1 MFLRGY
7 RILSSTTL
15 FRFLKPASGL
25 VTLSLFMCA
34 FAVDIPDL
42 KSASRM
48 FPGASPDEQ
57 LRASE
62 SQADNSIDP
71 QSYFIGGGDVFL
83 VSAVELPSV
92 RYTGTVNENC
102 DVYIPDL
109 GIIKIGRT
117 TLAQAKKTIADFVG
131 SKLRKRVEVYVSLVK
146 TKTAVVTVS
155 GSVSAPGTYRLSGTF
170 RLLDAVKMAN
180 NEVLPSLTE
189 FNYREIECR
198 NKDSLRYYDAF
209 KFLFKNDLSQN
220 PYVYPGDNISLA
232 YAKTRVYLL
241 GSIKNPIAGLVP
253 IKQDE
258 PLAEFLSLFTFDASA
273 DSGHIIV
280 QRSQGGTAGENTIY
294 SLVRPEP
301 FPLKDHDLVIVSE
314 KENYPQV
321 IAVSIKGEVRRPGV
335 YPLVK
340 DVTKAGDIL
349 DQAGGPTKTGNVDR
363 AFVIRHKK
371 ILTEEMK
378 QKNVSRS
385 MMSGALSD
393 NSVRPEINAGFFHM
407 NASGDFSIIRLSDY
421 KNGLQLEAD
430 DEIVVPQKEYCV
442 YVSGSVRH
450 PGAYAFVAGKTRDYY
465 IGQAGGYSS
474 KADKTNT
481 FVVAYYESVAQEKEN
496 GALEEGDVI
505 VVPDSQQYKF
515 LSMVFIPILSMIA
528 ITISTILALYT
539 SVHK

>member
-1 MFLRGY
+1 M
-7 RILSSTTL
+7 
-15 FRFLKPASGL
+15 
-25 VTLSLFMCA
+25 
-34 FAVDIPDL
+34 
-42 KSASRM
+42 
-48 FPGASPDEQ
+48 
-57 LRASE
+57 
-62 SQADNSIDP
+62 
-71 QSYFIGGGDVFL
+71 FL

-109 GIIKIGRT
+109 GIIKIGKT
-117 TLAQAKKTIADFVG
+117 TLTRAKKIIADFVA
-131 SKLRKRVEVYVSLVK
+131 SKLRKQVEVYVSLVK

-155 GSVSAPGTYRLSGTF
+155 GSVAAPGTYKLPGTF
-170 RLLDAVKMAN
+170 RLLDALKMAN

-198 NKDSLRYYDAF
+198 NKDSLRYYDVF

-220 PYVYPGDNISLA
+220 PYVYPGDNIALA
-232 YAKTRVYLL
+232 YAKARVFLL
-241 GSIKNPIAGLVP
+241 GSIKNPVTGLVP

-273 DSGHIIV
+273 DSGHIII
-280 QRSQGGTAGENTIY
+280 QRSQGGTAGENRIY

-301 FPLKDHDLVIVSE
+301 FLLKDRDLVIVSE

-321 IAVSIKGEVRRPGV
+321 IAVSIKGEVRRPGI

-349 DQAGGPTKTGNVDR
+349 DQAGGPTKLGNIER
-363 AFVIRHKK
+363 AFVVRHQKM
-371 ILTEEMK
+371 LTEEMK
-378 QKNVSRS
+378 QKNVPKP
-385 MMSGALSD
+385 MTSGATAD

-421 KNGLQLEAD
+421 KNGLLLETD
-430 DEIVVPQKEYCV
+430 DEIVVPKKEYCV

-450 PGAYAFVAGKTRDYY
+450 PGAYTFVAGKTRDYY
-465 IGQAGGYSS
+465 INQAGGYSS
-474 KADKTNT
+474 KADKTNAFCVT
-481 FVVAYYESVAQEKEN
+481 YYGTMVQVKEN
-496 GALEEGDVI
+496 GAPDEGDVI

>member
-1 MFLRGY
+1 
-7 RILSSTTL
+7 
-15 FRFLKPASGL
+15 
-25 VTLSLFMCA
+25 MCA
-34 FAVDIPDL
+34 FAVDISDL

-48 FPGASPDEQ
+48 LPGALPDEQ
-57 LRASE
+57 FRTSE

-71 QSYFIGGGDVFL
+71 QNYFIGGGDVFL

-109 GIIKIGRT
+109 GIIKIGKT
-117 TLAQAKKTIADFVG
+117 TLSQAKKTIADFVG
-131 SKLRKRVEVYVSLVK
+131 SKLRKQVEVYVSLVK

-155 GSVSAPGTYRLSGTF
+155 GSVAAPGTYRLPGTF

-180 NEVLPSLTE
+180 KEELPSLTE
-189 FNYREIECR
+189 FDYREIECR
-198 NKDSLRYYDAF
+198 NKDSLRNYDAF

-220 PYVYPGDNISLA
+220 PYVYPGDNIALA
-232 YAKTRVYLL
+232 CAKTRVFLL
-241 GSIKNPIAGLVP
+241 GSIKNPVTGMVP

-273 DSGHIIV
+273 DSGHIII
-280 QRSQGGTAGENTIY
+280 QRSQGGTAGENSIY
-294 SLVRPEP
+294 SLLRPEP
-301 FPLKDHDLVIVSE
+301 FPLKDRDLVIVSE

-321 IAVSIKGEVRRPGV
+321 IVVSIKGEVRRPGV

-349 DQAGGPTKTGNVDR
+349 DQAGGPTKPGNIDR

-371 ILTEEMK
+371 ILPEETR
-378 QKNVSRS
+378 QKNPKS
-385 MMSGALSD
+385 MMSGVMAE
-393 NSVRPEINAGFFHM
+393 NSVRPEINSGFSHM
-407 NASGDFSIIRLSDY
+407 NNSGDFSIIRLSDY
-421 KNGLQLEAD
+421 KNGLLLESD
-430 DEIVVPQKEYCV
+430 DEIVVPKHEYCV

-450 PGAYAFVAGKTRDYY
+450 PGAYAFVGGKTRDYY

-474 KADKTNT
+474 KADKTNVFIVT
-481 FVVAYYESVAQEKEN
+481 YYESMAQEKEN

-515 LSMVFIPILSMIA
+515 LSMVFIPILSAIA

>member
-1 MFLRGY
+1 
-7 RILSSTTL
+7 
-15 FRFLKPASGL
+15 
-25 VTLSLFMCA
+25 MCA

-48 FPGASPDEQ
+48 YPGSLPDDP
-57 LRASE
+57 LRSSE
-62 SQADNSIDP
+62 SQADNSVDP
-71 QSYFIGGGDVFL
+71 ESYYIGGGDVFL

-109 GIIKIGRT
+109 GIIKIGKT
-117 TLAQAKKTIADFVG
+117 TLSRAKKTIAGFVG
-131 SKLRKRVEVYVSLVK
+131 SKLRKQAEMYVSLVK

-155 GSVSAPGTYRLSGTF
+155 GAVAAPGTYRLAGTF

-180 NEVLPSLTE
+180 NGELPALTE
-189 FNYREIECR
+189 FNYREMECR
-198 NKDSLRYYDAF
+198 NRDSLRTYDAF
-209 KFLFKNDLSQN
+209 RFLFKNDLSQN
-220 PYVYPGDNISLA
+220 PYVYPGDNIALA
-232 YAKTRVYLL
+232 YAKARVFLH
-241 GSIKNPIAGLVP
+241 GSIKNPVTGAVP

-280 QRSQGGTAGENTIY
+280 QRSQGGSAGESRIY
-294 SLVRPEP
+294 SLLRPEP
-301 FPLKDHDLVIVSE
+301 FLLRDCDLVVVSE

-321 IAVSIKGEVRRPGV
+321 FAVSIRGEVRRPGV

-349 DQAGGPTKTGNVDR
+349 DQAGGPAQQGNIER

-371 ILTEEMK
+371 LFAEESK
-378 QKNVSRS
+378 RNNPKGAVSAS
-385 MMSGALSD
+385 VAE
-393 NSVRPEINAGFFHM
+393 NSVRPEINSGLSRM
-407 NASGDFSIIRLSDY
+407 NATGDFSIIRLRDH
-421 KNGLQLEAD
+421 KNGLLLESE
-430 DEIVVPQKEYCV
+430 DEIVVPKKEYCV
-442 YVSGSVRH
+442 YVSGSVRL
-450 PGAYAFVAGKTRDYY
+450 PGAYAFTAGKTRDYY
-465 IGQAGGYSS
+465 ISQAGGYSS
-474 KADKTNT
+474 KADRTNG
-481 FVVAYYESVAQEKEN
+481 FVVTYYGSMAQEKEN

-515 LSMVFIPILSMIA
+515 LSMVFIPILSAIA